1 MMSEPTID
9 LELQVQI
16 GSLSLHKI
24 PLLSKI
30 IKALM
35 IVKLRKLVVWPS
47 RSSIFIP
54 VSLKDTRI
62 QGVRDRLK
70 FQR

>member
-9 LELQVQI
+9 LDLQIQV
-16 GSLSLHKI
+16 GNLSLHRI
-24 PLLSKI
+24 PLLGKI

-35 IVKLRKLVVWPS
+35 IVKLRKLLVWPA
-47 RSSIFIP
+47 RTSILIP
-54 VSLKDTRI
+54 MSLKDTRI
-62 QGVRDRLK
+62 QAVRDRLK